1 MADIITSDPNPQD
14 TNLTAY
20 IQVILHANFSRKDTS
35 YTDDP
40 FVQLNYQKIKHLL
53 SQGSFENQADLF
65 YQSLSTY
72 IDPFIGSAPG
82 EQTYNFDNNTL
93 KDIYGKPL
101 NFSTV
106 RVLIIK
112 NNATNLSDRPTSF
125 NPQDGIITYSF
136 KQDSGTI
143 APGGYRV
150 LGDPSRRGIT
160 NRALFDTTP
169 SIEGSLVITNY
180 SSTAGEYDLLVIGSS
195 AEGSSS
201 SSSGV

>member
-20 IQVILHANFSRKDTS
+20 IQVILHANFSRIDTS

-40 FVQLNYQKIKHLL
+40 VVNLNYQNIKHLL
-53 SQGSFENQADLF
+53 SQGSLENQADLF
-65 YQSLSTY
+65 YHSLSTY
-72 IDPFIGSAPG
+72 IGPLGV
-82 EQTYNFDNNTL
+82 QTYNLDNNTL

-106 RVLIIK
+106 RLLIIK
-112 NNATNLSDRPTSF
+112 NNATNLSDTPTNASKH
-125 NPQDGIITYSF
+125 DGVITYTF

-160 NRALFDTTP
+160 IKGAFDSTP
-169 SIEGSLVITNY
+169 SIEGNLVISNY